1 MKIKIIISEQ
11 IQYIG
16 GNSLSMF
23 LEREGDISESRAFPL
38 LVADRSHSLAVVR
51 RCASIIR
58 RQLIGLGHDVEIE
71 NRTWHDPNFESAE
84 TAAEFEMNGR

>member
-11 IQYIG
+11 IQYIE

-23 LEREGDISESRAFPL
+23 LEHEGDVSESRAFPL
-38 LVADRSHSLAVVR
+38 LVADRSHSLALVR

-58 RQLIGLGHDVEIE
+58 RQLISLGHDVEIE
-71 NRTWHDPNFESAE
+71 NKTRPDPNFESAE
-84 TAAEFEMNGR
+84 AAAEFEMNGR